1 MKFREQ
7 CMKTVF
13 FISAMSSVVFVFLI
27 CLFLFINGIPP
38 MAELGFFNFLTG
50 TQWRPSNIPPAF
62 GLWPMIV
69 TSLITT
75 FGAIVVGVPIG
86 LCTAVFLARVCPK
99 PLYKILKPAIDL
111 LAGIP
116 SVVYGFFGLVMI
128 VPMIR
133 VVFGG
138 RGFSV
143 LAAIILLSIMILP
156 TIVAISE
163 AALRAVPESYYEGA
177 LALGASHIRCVF
189 FVVLPAAKSGI
200 LASVVLGMGR
210 ALGETMAVV
219 MVAGNQPRVPGSL
232 LEGARSLTAN
242 IVLEM
247 AYATDLHRDAL
258 VSTSVVLFVII
269 LIINLTFSFTIRRRG
284 RS

>member
-7 CMKTVF
+7 GMKAVF
-13 FISAMSSVVFVFLI
+13 LICAASSVVFVFLI

-38 MAELGFFNFLTG
+38 MLELGVVNFLTG
-50 TQWRPSNIPPAF
+50 TNWRPTSTPPSF
-62 GLWPMIV
+62 GLLPMII
-69 TSLITT
+69 TSFITT
-75 FGAIVVGVPIG
+75 AGALVLGVPVGI
-86 LCTAVFLARVCPK
+86 CTAVFMARVCPK
-99 PLYKILKPAIDL
+99 PLYRALKPAIDL

-116 SVVYGFFGLVMI
+116 SVVYGFFGLVII

-133 VVFGG
+133 DIFGG

-143 LAAIILLSIMILP
+143 LAAIVLLSIMILP
-156 TIVAISE
+156 TVISISE
-163 AALRAVPESYYEGA
+163 AALRAVPETYYEGA
-177 LALGASHIRCVF
+177 LALGSSHIRSAF

-219 MVAGNQPRVPGSL
+219 MLAGNQPRIPGSL

-247 AYATDLHRDAL
+247 AYATDIHRDAL
-258 VSTSVVLFVII
+258 VATAIVLFVMI
-269 LIINLTFSFTIRRRG
+269 LTINLTFSFFIRRGG
-284 RS
+284 R